1 MINPIIPAF
10 RTHNIHYAIRDI
22 ILLAQGVAKT
32 GMEMHYLNIGDPNV
46 YDFDTPR
53 HLIDSV
59 VEALNNRKN
68 GYAPSSGIP
77 EAIEAVHKDAEER
90 KGIKNIQDICIT
102 TGAAEAIEICLTALL
117 NKGEN
122 FLMPTPGYPLYNAIE
137 AKLELEP
144 NPYYLDESNGWL
156 PDVEDIKSKIN
167 DKTRAIVLINPNNP
181 TGAVYPRELLEQIV
195 EVAKEH
201 GLIIFSDEIYDKL
214 IFDDAEMVS
223 IASID
228 PNLPCVT
235 FSGMSKNYMAPGFRL
250 GWGIISGKS
259 SLVNEYVEAV
269 NKMLRSRV
277 SANHPL
283 QYCIKPALEG
293 DQSHVEQSISKL
305 VSRKNL
311 MMDKVSQIDGID
323 LVAPQGAFY
332 AFPSIE
338 VENDWHFCEEL
349 LKATGVV
356 VVPGSGFGQKPGSSH
371 FRIVICP
378 TEDTIDKAFTLIGE
392 FYKQYKKYN

>member
-1 MINPIIPAF
+1 MINSIHPAF

-22 ILLAQGVAKT
+22 IVLAQGVAKT

-46 YDFDTPR
+46 FDFDTPK

-59 VEALNNRKN
+59 VEAMHNRKN

-77 EAIEAVHKDAEER
+77 EAIDAVYKDAEER
-90 KGIKNIQDICIT
+90 KGITNIQDVFIT
-102 TGAAEAIEICLTALL
+102 TGAAEAIEISLAALL

-137 AKLELEP
+137 AKLELEA
-144 NPYYLDESNGWL
+144 NPYYLDESNDWL
-156 PDVEDIKSKIN
+156 PDVDDIKSKIN
-167 DKTRAIVLINPNNP
+167 ENTKAIVLINPNNP
-181 TGAVYPRELLEQIV
+181 TGALYTRELLTEIV
-195 EVAKEH
+195 DVAREH

-214 IFDDAEMVS
+214 IFDDGEMVS

-228 PNLPCVT
+228 PDVPCVT

-250 GWGIISGKS
+250 GWGIVSGRGRM
-259 SLVNEYVEAV
+259 LHEYVEAI

-277 SANHPL
+277 SANHPM

-293 DQSHVEQSISKL
+293 DQSHVEQSVRKL
-305 VSRKNL
+305 ESRRDL
-311 MMDKVSQIDGID
+311 MLEKVSKIDGID
-323 LVAPQGAFY
+323 LVAPKGAFY

-338 VENDWHFCEEL
+338 LEDDYHFCEEL

-356 VVPGSGFGQKPGSSH
+356 VVPGTGFGQKPGSSH
-371 FRIVICP
+371 FRMVTCP
-378 TEDTIDKAFTLIGE
+378 TEETIDKAFTLIGQ
-392 FYKQYKKYN
+392 FYNEYKK

>member
-10 RTHNIHYAIRDI
+10 RTNNIHYAIRDI
-22 ILLAQGVAKT
+22 IVVAQDVAKS
-32 GMEMHYLNIGDPNV
+32 GMEMYYLNIGDPNV
-46 YDFDTPR
+46 FDFDTPP
-53 HLIDSV
+53 HLIESV
-59 VEALNNRKN
+59 IQAMKSRKN

-77 EAIEAVHKDAEER
+77 EAIEAVRKDAEER
-90 KGIKNIQDICIT
+90 KAIKNIQDICIT
-102 TGAAEAIEICLTALL
+102 TGAAEAIEICLSSLL

-137 AKLELEP
+137 SKLELEP

-156 PDVEDIKSKIN
+156 PDIDDIKSKIN
-167 DKTRAIVLINPNNP
+167 EKTKAIVLINPNNP
-181 TGAVYPRELLEQIV
+181 TGAVYTRELLEQIV
-195 EVAKEH
+195 DIAREN

-214 IFDDAEMVS
+214 IFDDGEMVS

-228 PNLPCVT
+228 PNVPCVT

-259 SLVNEYVEAV
+259 QLLHEYVEAV

-293 DQSHVEQSISKL
+293 DQSHVVESVKKL
-305 VSRKNL
+305 ESRRNL
-311 MMDKVSQIDGID
+311 MLEKVSDIDGIN

-338 VENDWHFCEEL
+338 IENDAQFCVDL

-378 TEDTIDKAFTLIGE
+378 NEETIGKAFSLIGD
-392 FYKQYKKYN
+392 FYKEYRK

>member
-10 RTHNIHYAIRDI
+10 RTNNIHYAIRDI
-22 ILLAQGVAKT
+22 IVVAQDVAKS
-32 GMEMHYLNIGDPNV
+32 GMEMYYLNIGDPNV
-46 YDFDTPR
+46 FDFDTPP
-53 HLIDSV
+53 HLIESV
-59 VEALNNRKN
+59 IQAMKSRKN

-77 EAIEAVHKDAEER
+77 EAIEAVRKDAEER
-90 KGIKNIQDICIT
+90 KAIKNIQDICIT
-102 TGAAEAIEICLTALL
+102 TGAAEAIEICLSSLL

-137 AKLELEP
+137 SKLELEP

-156 PDVEDIKSKIN
+156 PDIDDIKSKIN
-167 DKTRAIVLINPNNP
+167 EKTKAIVLINPNNP
-181 TGAVYPRELLEQIV
+181 TGAVYTRELLEQIV
-195 EVAKEH
+195 DIAREN

-214 IFDDAEMVS
+214 IFDDGEMVS

-228 PNLPCVT
+228 PNVPCVT

-259 SLVNEYVEAV
+259 QLLHEYVEAV

-293 DQSHVEQSISKL
+293 DQSHVVESVKKL
-305 VSRKNL
+305 ESRRNL
-311 MMDKVSQIDGID
+311 MLEKVSDIDGID

-338 VENDWHFCEEL
+338 IENDAQFCVDL

-378 TEDTIDKAFTLIGE
+378 NEETIGKAFSLIGD
-392 FYKQYKKYN
+392 FYKEYRK

>member
-1 MINPIIPAF
+1 MINSLVPAF
-10 RTHNIHYAIRDI
+10 RTNNIHYAIRDI
-22 ILLAQGVAKT
+22 IVLAQGVAKT
-32 GMEMHYLNIGDPNV
+32 GMDMHYLNIGDPNV
-46 YDFDTPR
+46 YDFDTPS

-59 VEALNNRKN
+59 VEALRSNKN

-77 EAIEAVHKDAEER
+77 EAIEAVRKDAEER
-90 KGIKNIQDICIT
+90 KKIKSIQDIFIT

-117 NKGEN
+117 NTGEN

-137 AKLELEP
+137 SKLELEP
-144 NPYYLDESNGWL
+144 NPYYLDESNGWA
-156 PDVEDIKSKIN
+156 PDIEDIKSKVN
-167 DKTRAIVLINPNNP
+167 AKTRAIVLINPNNP
-181 TGAVYPRELLEQIV
+181 TGALYKREQLEQIV

-201 GLIIFSDEIYDKL
+201 NLVIFADEIYDKL

-223 IASID
+223 IASLD
-228 PNLPCVT
+228 PTVTCVT

-250 GWGIISGKS
+250 GWGIVSGEKR
-259 SLVNEYVEAV
+259 LTHEFVEAI
-269 NKMLRSRV
+269 NKILRSRV

-293 DQSHVEQSISKL
+293 DQTHLTETIEKL
-305 VSRKNL
+305 IRRRDIVVN
-311 MMDKVSQIDGID
+311 KVNKIDGID

-332 AFPSIE
+332 AFPSID
-338 VENDWHFCEEL
+338 VKDDYHFCEEL

-356 VVPGSGFGQKPGSSH
+356 VVPGTGFGQKPGSSH

-378 TEDTIDKAFTLIGE
+378 TEKTLEQSFDLIGE
-392 FYKQYKKYN
+392 FYKHYND

>member
-1 MINPIIPAF
+1 MTNPIIPAY
-10 RTHNIHYAIRDI
+10 RTENIHYAIRDI
-22 ILLAQGVAKT
+22 VVLAQKVAKT
-32 GMEMHYLNIGDPNV
+32 KDKMYYLNIGDPNV
-46 YDFDTPR
+46 FDFDTPK
-53 HLIDSV
+53 HIVDSV
-59 VEALNNRKN
+59 VEAMRSRKN

-77 EAIEAVHKDAEER
+77 EAIEAVRKDAEER

-102 TGAAEAIEICLTALL
+102 TGAAEAIEICLSALL

-156 PDVEDIKSKIN
+156 PDIDDIKSKIN
-167 DKTRAIVLINPNNP
+167 SKTRAIVLINPNNP
-181 TGAVYPRELLEQIV
+181 TGAVYTRELLVQIV
-195 EVAKEH
+195 EIAKEH
-201 GLIIFSDEIYDKL
+201 NLVILSDEIYDKL
-214 IFDDAEMVS
+214 IFDDAKMVS

-228 PNLPCVT
+228 PEHPCIT

-250 GWGIISGKS
+250 GWGIMSG
-259 SLVNEYVEAV
+259 NGDIMRNYVEAI

-293 DQSHVEQSISKL
+293 DQSNIATSIQKL
-305 VSRKNL
+305 ISRRDL
-311 MMDKVSQIDGID
+311 LMDKINAIDGID
-323 LVAPQGAFY
+323 LVLPQGAFY
-332 AFPSIE
+332 AFPSIK
-338 VENDWHFCEEL
+338 VENDYRFCEEL

-356 VVPGSGFGQKPGSSH
+356 VVPGQGFGQKPGSFH

-378 TEDTIDKAFTLIGE
+378 NEETLGGAMDLIAD
-392 FYKQYKKYN
+392 FYKGYEE

>member
-10 RTHNIHYAIRDI
+10 RTQNIHYAIRDI
-22 ILLAQGVAKT
+22 IVLAQGVAKT

-46 YDFDTPR
+46 FDFDTPK
-53 HLIDSV
+53 HLIESV
-59 VEALNNRKN
+59 VEAMYNRKN

-77 EAIEAVHKDAEER
+77 EAIDAVRKDAEER

-144 NPYYLDESNGWL
+144 NPYYLDESNDWL
-156 PDVEDIKSKIN
+156 PDVDDIRSKIN
-167 DKTRAIVLINPNNP
+167 DKTKAIVLINPNNP
-181 TGAVYPRELLEQIV
+181 TGALYTRELLTQIV
-195 EVAKEH
+195 DLAREH
-201 GLIIFSDEIYDKL
+201 GLIILSDEIYDKL
-214 IFDDAEMVS
+214 IFDDGEMVS

-228 PNLPCVT
+228 PEVPCVT

-250 GWGIISGKS
+250 GWGIISGPS
-259 SLVNEYVEAV
+259 HLLHEYVEAV
-269 NKMLRSRV
+269 NKILRSRV

-293 DQSHVEQSISKL
+293 DQSHVAESVRKL
-305 VSRKNL
+305 ESRRDL
-311 MMDKVSQIDGID
+311 MLKKIEGIEGID
-323 LVAPQGAFY
+323 LVAPKGAFY

-338 VENDWHFCEEL
+338 LDNDWHFCEEL

-356 VVPGSGFGQKPGSSH
+356 VVPGQGFGQKPGSSH
-371 FRIVICP
+371 FRMVTCP
-378 TEDTIDKAFTLIGE
+378 PEETIDKAFNLIGQ
-392 FYKQYKKYN
+392 FYKEYRK

>member
-1 MINPIIPAF
+1 MNNSIVPAF
-10 RTHNIHYAIRDI
+10 RTNNIHYAIRDI
-22 ILLAQGVAKT
+22 IVLAQGVAKT

-46 YDFDTPR
+46 YDFDTPP

-59 VEALNNRKN
+59 IAALKGRKN

-77 EAIEAVHKDAEER
+77 EAIEAVRKDAEER
-90 KGIKNIQDICIT
+90 KNISMIQDIFIT
-102 TGAAEAIEICLTALL
+102 TGAAEAIEICLSALL

-137 AKLELEP
+137 SKLELEP
-144 NPYYLDESNGWL
+144 NPYYLDEENGWL
-156 PDVEDIKSKIN
+156 PDIEDIKSKIN
-167 DKTRAIVLINPNNP
+167 DKTKAIVLINPNNP
-181 TGAVYPRELLEQIV
+181 TGAVYTRELLEKIV
-195 EVAKEH
+195 DLAKEH
-201 GLIIFSDEIYDKL
+201 NLMIFSDEIYDKL
-214 IFDDAEMVS
+214 IFDEGEMVS

-228 PNLPCVT
+228 PTVPCVT

-250 GWGIISGKS
+250 GWGIISGQDR
-259 SLVNEYVEAV
+259 LLHEYVEAV

-293 DQSHVEQSISKL
+293 DQTHLEQSIAKL
-305 VSRKNL
+305 ESRRNL
-311 MMDKVSQIDGID
+311 MLDKIKSIDGID

-338 VENDWHFCEEL
+338 VDNDYKFCEEL

-356 VVPGSGFGQKPGSSH
+356 VVPGMGFGQKPGTSH

-378 TEDTIDKAFTLIGE
+378 TEDTIDKSFDLIGD
-392 FYKQYKKYN
+392 FYKQYRK

>member
-10 RTHNIHYAIRDI
+10 RTINIHYAIRDI
-22 ILLAQGVAKT
+22 IVVAQDVAKS
-32 GMEMHYLNIGDPNV
+32 GMEMYYLNIGDPNV
-46 YDFDTPR
+46 FDFDTPP
-53 HLIDSV
+53 HLIESV
-59 VEALNNRKN
+59 IQAMKSRKN

-77 EAIEAVHKDAEER
+77 EAIEAVRKDAEER
-90 KGIKNIQDICIT
+90 KAIKNIQDICIT
-102 TGAAEAIEICLTALL
+102 TGAAEAIEICLSSLL

-137 AKLELEP
+137 SKLELEP

-156 PDVEDIKSKIN
+156 PDIDDIKSKIN
-167 DKTRAIVLINPNNP
+167 EKTKAIVLINPNNP
-181 TGAVYPRELLEQIV
+181 TGAVYTRELLEQIV
-195 EVAKEH
+195 DIAREN

-214 IFDDAEMVS
+214 IFDDGEMVS

-228 PNLPCVT
+228 PNVPCVT

-259 SLVNEYVEAV
+259 QLLHEYVEAV

-293 DQSHVEQSISKL
+293 DQSHVVESVKKL
-305 VSRKNL
+305 ESRRNL
-311 MMDKVSQIDGID
+311 MLEKVSDIDGID

-338 VENDWHFCEEL
+338 IENDAQFCVDL

-378 TEDTIDKAFTLIGE
+378 NEETIGKAFSLIGD
-392 FYKQYKKYN
+392 FYKEYRK